1 MKPLRLIRT
10 TTIKLA
16 FYILAGNDK
25 KCTLFDYICFRDVK
39 HKPIDFSPSDRI
51 KTARQIGERKISKV
65 LNPTG
70 SRNRQTI
77 YSLPRFLA
85 SLILFQKFFKNL
97 KYNSH
102 NLWTMPFV
110 STNNNHA
117 NEKTTCLLIFRSHV
131 SCLLWETENKQWEL
145 SGQTLSVSDTSLAR
159 YLRRLHKIP
168 FQLPYKL
175 CIFIFPLALGC
186 PLKRASAAFSF
197 IKKFSSKPALQNRFV
212 HPRATVT
219 HSKKKAKFS
228 HHSYWFRKL

>member
-25 KCTLFDYICFRDVK
+25 KCTLFDYICFWDVK

-51 KTARQIGERKISKV
+51 KTARQIGERKILKV

-85 SLILFQKFFKNL
+85 SLILFQKFFKKL
-97 KYNSH
+97 KHNSH
-102 NLWTMPFV
+102 NLLTVSFV

-117 NEKTTCLLIFRSHV
+117 NQKTTCQLSFRSHLP
-131 SCLLWETENKQWEL
+131 CLFWETENKLWKL
-145 SGQTLSVSDTSLAR
+145 SGRTLSVKSDSSLATYGVFPKSRFNSDTNSL
-159 YLRRLHKIP
+159 
-168 FQLPYKL
+168 
-175 CIFIFPLALGC
+175 
-186 PLKRASAAFSF
+186 
-197 IKKFSSKPALQNRFV
+197 
-212 HPRATVT
+212 
-219 HSKKKAKFS
+219 FS
-228 HHSYWFRKL
+228 HFR

>member
-16 FYILAGNDK
+16 FYILVGNDK
-25 KCTLFDYICFRDVK
+25 KCTLFDNICFWGVN

-85 SLILFQKFFKNL
+85 SLFQKFFKKL
-97 KYNSH
+97 KHNSH
-102 NLWTMPFV
+102 NLLIVPFV

-117 NEKTTCLLIFRSHV
+117 NQKTTCQLSFRSHV
-131 SCLLWETENKQWEL
+131 PCLFWETENKHWEL
-145 SGQTLSVSDTSLAR
+145 SGRTLSVSDSSLAT
-159 YLRRLHKIP
+159 YN
-168 FQLPYKL
+168 
-175 CIFIFPLALGC
+175 
-186 PLKRASAAFSF
+186 AFTKSSF
-197 IKKFSSKPALQNRFV
+197 NSLLTNSV
-212 HPRATVT
+212 
-219 HSKKKAKFS
+219 FS
-228 HHSYWFRKL
+228 HFR

>member
-1 MKPLRLIRT
+1 MKPLRSIRT

-25 KCTLFDYICFRDVK
+25 KCTLFDYICFWDVK

-97 KYNSH
+97 KHNSH
-102 NLWTMPFV
+102 NLLIVPFV

-117 NEKTTCLLIFRSHV
+117 NQKTTCLLSFQSHV
-131 SCLLWETENKQWEL
+131 SCFLKYVLSLIQKMLLWTCLFWETEDKQWKL
-145 SGQTLSVSDTSLAR
+145 SGRTLGKRHS
-159 YLRRLHKIP
+159 LRRKRFRGSGFGAKKDRGKRFSVLT
-168 FQLPYKL
+168 
-175 CIFIFPLALGC
+175 ARE
-186 PLKRASAAFSF
+186 LKREPENVLFLF
-197 IKKFSSKPALQNRFV
+197 LSS
-212 HPRATVT
+212 
-219 HSKKKAKFS
+219 
-228 HHSYWFRKL
+228 

>member
-1 MKPLRLIRT
+1 MKPLHPIRT

-97 KYNSH
+97 KHNSH
-102 NLWTMPFV
+102 NLLIVPFV

-117 NEKTTCLLIFRSHV
+117 NQKTTCLLSFRSNV
-131 SCLLWETENKQWEL
+131 SCLFWETKNKL
-145 SGQTLSVSDTSLAR
+145 SE
-159 YLRRLHKIP
+159 
-168 FQLPYKL
+168 
-175 CIFIFPLALGC
+175 
-186 PLKRASAAFSF
+186 
-197 IKKFSSKPALQNRFV
+197 SSQDGPSRS
-212 HPRATVT
+212 RATP
-219 HSKKKAKFS
+219 H
-228 HHSYWFRKL
+228 

>member
-1 MKPLRLIRT
+1 M
-10 TTIKLA
+10 
-16 FYILAGNDK
+16 
-25 KCTLFDYICFRDVK
+25 FDYICFWDVK
-39 HKPIDFSPSDRI
+39 HKSIDFSPSDRI
-51 KTARQIGERKISKV
+51 KTAQQIGERKISKV

-77 YSLPRFLA
+77 YSLPRLLA

-97 KYNSH
+97 KHNSH
-102 NLWTMPFV
+102 NLLIVPFV

-117 NEKTTCLLIFRSHV
+117 NQKTTCLLRFRSHV
-131 SCLLWETENKQWEL
+131 SCLFWETENKLWKV
-145 SGQTLSVSDTSLAR
+145 SGQTLSVSDILLAR
-159 YLRRLHKIP
+159 YIRRLHKIP
-168 FQLPYKL
+168 FRLLYKL
-175 CIFIFPLALGC
+175 CIFTFPLALGC
-186 PLKRASAAFSF
+186 SLKRASAVLSF

>member
-1 MKPLRLIRT
+1 MKPLHPIRT

-25 KCTLFDYICFRDVK
+25 KCTLFDYICFWDVK

-85 SLILFQKFFKNL
+85 SLILFQKLFKKL
-97 KYNSH
+97 KHNSH
-102 NLWTMPFV
+102 NLLIVPFV

-117 NEKTTCLLIFRSHV
+117 NQKTTCLLSFQSHV
-131 SCLLWETENKQWEL
+131 SFFLKYVLSLIQKMLLWSCLFWETEDKKWKL
-145 SGQTLSVSDTSLAR
+145 SGRTLSVSDIA
-159 YLRRLHKIP
+159 
-168 FQLPYKL
+168 
-175 CIFIFPLALGC
+175 CV
-186 PLKRASAAFSF
+186 ASVSAGLVSEQ
-197 IKKFSSKPALQNRFV
+197 KKTVERDFRF
-212 HPRATVT
+212 
-219 HSKKKAKFS
+219 
-228 HHSYWFRKL
+228 